1 MNTYRLV
8 YSDDGI
14 GTARIIE
21 FEANDPGA
29 ALIIADCAASNRAV
43 EVWRDRQMLCT
54 IRRSNTG
61 FWAVE

>member
-1 MNTYRLV
+1 M
-8 YSDDGI
+8 
-14 GTARIIE
+14 ARTIE